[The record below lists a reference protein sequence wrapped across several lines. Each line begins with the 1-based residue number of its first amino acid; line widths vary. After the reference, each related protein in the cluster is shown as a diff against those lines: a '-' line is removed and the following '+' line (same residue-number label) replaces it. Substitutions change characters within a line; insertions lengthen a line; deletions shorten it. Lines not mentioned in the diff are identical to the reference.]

1 MMYVL
6 SLLPFNTRGT
16 KAQQR
21 GQVSSQCTW
30 WSRTYCLNLSPYG
43 CASQALSV
51 HPGHSL
57 AAFFI
62 LLFSLLPESVL
73 PLDNLRAWCKSNNS
87 PFHVYSVSFPL
98 FYIFGHSVPFAWDAF
113 SPPSSRA
120 LPDYPT
126 TPNLL
131 WSHGR
136 KETIFWIPSTF
147 VFTVSP
153 FCISSQESP
162 WDPGLHLHQ
171 LCSSAAS

>member
-16 KAQQR
+16 KAQLR
-21 GQVSSQCTW
+21 GKVSSQCTW
-30 WSRTYCLNLSPYG
+30 LNRNYCLNLILYD

-57 AAFFI
+57 ATFFI

-73 PLDNLRAWCKSNNS
+73 PLDNLRALYKSNNS
-87 PFHVYSVSFPL
+87 SFHVYSVSFPL

-131 WSHGR
+131 
-136 KETIFWIPSTF
+136 
-147 VFTVSP
+147 
-153 FCISSQESP
+153 
-162 WDPGLHLHQ
+162 
-171 LCSSAAS
+171 